1 VNVKNFLKNKKTLK
15 IISNV
20 AFWLVLGLILT
31 YSLTALFSKEDAN
44 MRTLF
49 GSSALSVQSN
59 SMSPTFV
66 KGDLIFVDTDFELT
80 DIKVGDV
87 ITYQQLVF
95 TTDGKQVMIYNSHR
109 VIGITTVS
117 GALYFYTQGDAEL
130 PDTTPV
136 FQTEVQG
143 IWTGSTWK
151 GFGTFADSFIGFI
164 KSSVG
169 FFLFIV
175 LPCFLFLV
183 YEIFRFVKVM
193 SEYNVQK
200 TVGDRVKIQAEALAL
215 AKAQL
220 EAELLAREQAKSQ
233 E

>member
-1 VNVKNFLKNKKTLK
+1 MKNVLKSKKTWK
-15 IISNV
+15 IVSNV

-31 YSLTALFSKEDAN
+31 YSMTALFSDEDAN
-44 MRTLF
+44 MRSLF

-66 KGDLIFVDTDFELT
+66 KGDLIFVDTDFELS

-87 ITYQQLVF
+87 ITYEQLVF
-95 TTDGKQVMIYNSHR
+95 TSDGEQVRIYNSHR
-109 VIGITTVS
+109 VIGITTIS

-130 PDTTPV
+130 PDSTPV
-136 FQTEVQG
+136 FQSEVFG
-143 IWTGSTWK
+143 IWTGRTWK
-151 GFGTFADSFIGFI
+151 SFGTLSDSFIGFI
-164 KSSVG
+164 KSSLG

-175 LPCFLFLV
+175 LPCFAFLV

-200 TVGDRVKIQAEALAL
+200 TVGDRVRIQAEALAM
-215 AKAQL
+215 ARAQL
-220 EAELLAREQAKSQ
+220 EAELLAREQAKPQQ